1 MKRIH
6 FDEIDQLEAFLM
18 EQPCSI
24 SIRLEDDSVIMTD
37 YNFEEFKDLLT
48 GYSYHTTQVKLFD
61 MNQDL
66 IKE

>member
-6 FDEIDQLEAFLM
+6 FDEIDQLEEFLTN
-18 EQPCSI
+18 QPCSV

-37 YNFEEFKDLLT
+37 HDFEDFKNLLE